1 MIDELITA
9 LSKEVKMSAEE
20 IADTIWLALQIQ
32 ESQLE
37 SVSSDSSLVKENI
50 GANENKITSSELE
63 PQTLD
68 SNERE
73 KCAWFWH

>member
-9 LSKEVKMSAEE
+9 LSKEVGMSAEE

-37 SVSSDSSLVKENI
+37 SVSSDSSLVKEDI

-73 KCAWFWH
+73 KI